1 VPPGQR
7 HECDGEGDESAD
19 EDRPAG
25 TVGLAD
31 PADDRRTHGCATH
44 EDGHVQGI
52 TRPRITGSVLSCTVA
67 LAAVISVS
75 EDSPTGIRA
84 TANQP

>member
-1 VPPGQR
+1 MIGAPTGVPPMKMAMYR
-7 HECDGEGDESAD
+7 A
-19 EDRPAG
+19 
-25 TVGLAD
+25 
-31 PADDRRTHGCATH
+31 
-44 EDGHVQGI
+44 I